1 VKRGNFLHTTLAV
14 REKSHPW
21 PFPTRATPENAEVF
35 RGCQAPHPAAAH
47 FIHSLLTLAGTVV
60 LFLTGCEPVS
70 SGRIQEAAGGGV
82 KVRLKIAT
90 CQPTNL
96 PGLGDAILGVAER
109 VTAMTAGRIELTVHE
124 PGALVPPLEVL
135 DAVATGTIDGGFGPA
150 GFWAGKMPAAPL
162 FSAVPFGPE
171 AGEYVAWMTHGG
183 GLELEQ
189 QMYDQA
195 GFHVVPLPCC
205 LLAAETSGW
214 FRKPVDSPADLQ
226 GLKMRFY
233 GLGGQV
239 MQELG
244 VAVTVMPGG
253 ELYQALEKN
262 VLDGTEYSMPA
273 IDEKLGLARVARYN
287 YFPGWHQQ
295 ATILELLI
303 NKSIWQSL
311 SAADQAVIETACRA
325 TMLDSFAKS
334 ESLQAAAIRR
344 NADERGVEN
353 RIWSAEMLAVFQETW
368 QRVASREADRDA
380 FFKEVWENLQ
390 TFRND
395 YREWGGRAFLPR
407 QAADNRAAEP
417 AAP

>member
-1 VKRGNFLHTTLAV
+1 MMVVKPGNHLRIALAFAV
-14 REKSHPW
+14 TALP
-21 PFPTRATPENAEVF
+21 
-35 RGCQAPHPAAAH
+35 
-47 FIHSLLTLAGTVV
+47 L
-60 LFLTGCEPVS
+60 LTGCEPVGS
-70 SGRIQEAAGGGV
+70 SLSQGAAGNGGV
-82 KVRLKIAT
+82 KVELKIAT

-109 VTAMTAGRIELTVHE
+109 VAAMTAGRVELTVHE

-189 QMYDQA
+189 HMYDQA

-214 FRKPVDSPADLQ
+214 FRKPVDTPADLK

-273 IDEKLGLARVARYN
+273 IDEKLGLARVANYN

-325 TMLDSFAKS
+325 AMLDSFAKS

-353 RIWSAEMLAVFQETW
+353 RIWSAEMLAVFRETW
-368 QRVASREADRDA
+368 QRVARREADRDA
-380 FFKEVWENLQ
+380 FFKAVWDSLQ
-390 TFRND
+390 AFRND

-407 QAADNRAAEP
+407 QPAGNRAAEP

>member
-1 VKRGNFLHTTLAV
+1 MKRGN
-14 REKSHPW
+14 
-21 PFPTRATPENAEVF
+21 
-35 RGCQAPHPAAAH
+35 
-47 FIHSLLTLAGTVV
+47 LLSITATLAGTVV
-60 LFLTGCEPVS
+60 LLLTGCEPVG
-70 SGRIQEAAGGGV
+70 SGRSQAAAGNGGV

-124 PGALVPPLEVL
+124 PAALVPPLEVL

-189 QMYDQA
+189 RMYDQA

-214 FRKPVDSPADLQ
+214 FRKPVETPADLQ

-273 IDEKLGLARVARYN
+273 IDEKLGLARVASYN

-303 NKSIWQSL
+303 NKTIWQSL
-311 SAADQAVIETACRA
+311 SPADQAVIETACRA
-325 TMLDSFAKS
+325 AMLDSFAKS

-368 QRVASREADRDA
+368 QRVATREADRDA
-380 FFKEVWENLQ
+380 FFKEVWDNLQ
-390 TFRND
+390 AFRND

-407 QAADNRAAEP
+407 QRADSRPAEP

>member
-1 VKRGNFLHTTLAV
+1 MKSPQASSIFPAV
-14 REKSHPW
+14 
-21 PFPTRATPENAEVF
+21 T
-35 RGCQAPHPAAAH
+35 AAAA
-47 FIHSLLTLAGTVV
+47 ILLA
-60 LFLTGCEPVS
+60 GCEPVGAS
-70 SGRIQEAAGGGV
+70 RQHTGGPAAGV
-82 KVRLKIAT
+82 KVQLKIAT

-96 PGLGDAILGVAER
+96 PGLGDAIVGVAER
-109 VTAMTAGRIELTVHE
+109 VAAMTDGRVELTVHE

-135 DAVATGTIDGGFGPA
+135 DAVATGTVDGGFGPA
-150 GFWAGKMPAAPL
+150 GFWAGKMSAAPL

-171 AGEYVAWMTHGG
+171 AGEYLAWMMHGG

-189 QMYDQA
+189 RMYDEA
-195 GFHVVPLPCC
+195 SFNVVPLPCC

-214 FRKPVDSPADLQ
+214 FRQPVDTPEDLQ

-262 VLDGTEYSMPA
+262 LLDATEFSMPA
-273 IDEKLGLARVARYN
+273 IDEKLGFARVADYN

-311 SAADQAVIETACRA
+311 SAADRTVIKTACQA
-325 TMLDSFAKS
+325 AMLDSFAKS
-334 ESLQAAAIRR
+334 EAIQAAAIRR
-344 NADERGVEN
+344 NAEERGVEN
-353 RIWSAEMLAVFQETW
+353 RSWSPEMLAVFQQTW
-368 QRVASREADRDA
+368 QRVARREADRNP
-380 FFKEVWENLQ
+380 FFNEVWQHLQ
-390 TFRND
+390 AFRND

-407 QAADNRAAEP
+407 RPAAAPPAEP
-417 AAP
+417 TP

>member
-1 VKRGNFLHTTLAV
+1 MTFCHVTTVGLPCP
-14 REKSHPW
+14 SS
-21 PFPTRATPENAEVF
+21 TRATPA
-35 RGCQAPHPAAAH
+35 RYKQWRACRRLLSMTGD
-47 FIHSLLTLAGTVV
+47 SLHCLFVTACLLIGTI
-60 LFLTGCEPVS
+60 GCEPVIS
-70 SGRIQEAAGGGV
+70 NRSQGGASGGV
-82 KVRLKIAT
+82 KVKLKIAT

-96 PGLGDAILGVAER
+96 PGLGDAIVGVAER
-109 VTAMTAGRIELTVHE
+109 VAAMTDGRVELMVHE

-135 DAVATGTIDGGFGPA
+135 DAVATGTVDGGFGPA

-171 AGEYVAWMTHGG
+171 AGEYLAWMTHGG

-189 QMYDQA
+189 RMYDEA
-195 GFHVVPLPCC
+195 DFNVVPLPCC

-214 FRKPVDSPADLQ
+214 FREPVDTPTDLQ

-239 MQELG
+239 MQDLG

-253 ELYQALEKN
+253 EIYQAIEKN

-273 IDEKLGLARVARYN
+273 IDEKLGLARVAKYN

-303 NKSIWQSL
+303 NKSIWNSL
-311 SAADQAVIETACRA
+311 SPADRAVIETACQA
-325 TMLDSFAKS
+325 AMLDSFAKS
-334 ESLQAAAIRR
+334 EAIQAAAIRR
-344 NADERGVEN
+344 NAEERGVEN
-353 RIWSAEMLAVFQETW
+353 RRWSPEMLTVFQQTW
-368 QRVASREADRDA
+368 QRVARREADRNP
-380 FFKEVWENLQ
+380 FFNEVWQHLQ
-390 TFRND
+390 AFRND

-407 QAADNRAAEP
+407 QE
-417 AAP
+417 AP

>member
-1 VKRGNFLHTTLAV
+1 
-14 REKSHPW
+14 
-21 PFPTRATPENAEVF
+21 
-35 RGCQAPHPAAAH
+35 
-47 FIHSLLTLAGTVV
+47 V

-70 SGRIQEAAGGGV
+70 SGRIQGAAGGGV

-109 VTAMTAGRIELTVHE
+109 VAAMTAGRIELMVHE
-124 PGALVPPLEVL
+124 PAALVPPLEVL

-189 QMYDQA
+189 RMYDQA

-214 FRKPVDSPADLQ
+214 FRKPVETPADLQ

-273 IDEKLGLARVARYN
+273 IDEKLGLARVASYN

-303 NKSIWQSL
+303 NKTIWQSL
-311 SAADQAVIETACRA
+311 SPADQAVIETACRA
-325 TMLDSFAKS
+325 AMLDSFAKS

-368 QRVASREADRDA
+368 QRVATREADRDA
-380 FFKEVWENLQ
+380 FFKEVWDNLQ
-390 TFRND
+390 AFRND

-407 QAADNRAAEP
+407 QRADSRPAEP

>member
-1 VKRGNFLHTTLAV
+1 MTAVKPGNQLRSALAFAV
-14 REKSHPW
+14 TAMP
-21 PFPTRATPENAEVF
+21 
-35 RGCQAPHPAAAH
+35 
-47 FIHSLLTLAGTVV
+47 LLA
-60 LFLTGCEPVS
+60 GCEPVGS
-70 SGRIQEAAGGGV
+70 SRSQGMAGSGGV
-82 KVRLKIAT
+82 KVELKIAT

-109 VTAMTAGRIELTVHE
+109 VEAMTAGRVELTVHE

-189 QMYDQA
+189 RMYDEA
-195 GFHVVPLPCC
+195 GFNVVPLPCC

-214 FRKPVDSPADLQ
+214 FRKPVETPADLK

-253 ELYQALEKN
+253 EIYQALEKN

-273 IDEKLGLARVARYN
+273 IDEKLGLARVADYN
-287 YFPGWHQQ
+287 YYPGWHQQ

-303 NKSIWQSL
+303 NRSIWQSL
-311 SAADQAVIETACRA
+311 SAADRAVIETACRA
-325 TMLDSFAKS
+325 AMLDSFAKS

-344 NADERGVEN
+344 NVAERGVKN
-353 RIWSAEMLAVFQETW
+353 RTWSPEMLTVYRQTW
-368 QRVASREADRDA
+368 QQVARREANRDP
-380 FFKEVWENLQ
+380 FFNEVWEQLQ
-390 TFRND
+390 AFRED

-407 QAADNRAAEP
+407 PAADDRSAGP